1 MRLHYRT
8 LLTLVVT
15 VPWLPVVSQN
25 PQLSPIPN
33 RVIAPIDEAVRVSL
47 PGNVQPLAR
56 ARFDRG
62 PAPQSMATGRVMLVL
77 ARSQQQQQA
86 LKQYLADVQN
96 PGSSAYHQWLTP
108 KQYGARFGL
117 SDSDLATVESWL
129 QNQGFKIENVPQAR
143 NVIEF
148 SGSIDQVQS
157 AFHTSIHT
165 FMVSGETHW
174 ANVSDPQIPA
184 ALAPVVAGVAP
195 LNDFRPR
202 PDIRTGAQGRYDPT
216 TRSFQPELTSFS
228 ASNNTPNLFV
238 NPSDAATIY
247 DTPNANLNTGYTG
260 TTTYDGTGV
269 RIGILGTSDL
279 TLADV
284 ANYRIAFLGE
294 TSSSVNLPTVVVDGD
309 DPGLT
314 NTADEALLDN
324 EIAGG
329 LAPKAKIYFYT
340 SADTGLSSGLM
351 NAWFRALDD
360 DTVSI
365 LNVSFSGCEAEQG
378 TAGNQEILEAAEQA
392 AAEGIT
398 VTVSA
403 GDAGSAGC
411 DNFATEWVAE
421 DGLGVNGI
429 ASTPYTIAV
438 GGTDFDGLSQ
448 AFSSYASTAS
458 MGNAP
463 YYRTAV
469 GYIPEEPWNNSTM
482 PNTSLAANVPYENGA
497 GGTDIVAG
505 GGGASIVYSKPAFQT
520 SMTPGD
526 NARDLP
532 DVSLFAA
539 NGFHQAYWAFC
550 SDNVTDGNT
559 AATYTD
565 CQTSAGQLT
574 ASTIVSGVGGTSAS
588 APAFAGMLALVEEKT
603 GARLGQADGVLYQLA
618 ASNYAA
624 VFHDLTTGDNSV
636 PCASGTPNCGA
647 NGFIT
652 GYNAGAGYDLASGLG
667 SVDVTALVN
676 NWGSVALAATSTSF
690 EINGS
695 TAGISVVHGKPLTFQ
710 VGVSPATA
718 TGAVGI
724 VDTAN
729 EVAGGPQNNGQ
740 IAIALTNG
748 NGSASYG
755 GLPGGTYTVSASYG
769 GDTAHASSSSSAI
782 SVTVTP
788 ESSTTMLMIQAANPY
803 SGASVGS
810 LSSIPYGSRIL
821 LDGEIMGAA
830 EGANTE
836 GLATGT
842 VTFSDKGATVG
853 SASVGSDDLALYPA
867 QGNAATAFAVGGHS
881 VTANY
886 SGDASYKPSV
896 SSGVNFTVV
905 PAVTSV
911 SATASAGAIGTGQSA
926 TISFAVT
933 TPANLGALPT
943 GTVQLS
949 ANGRSLAT
957 VTALEAGTAGSGSGA
972 AFQLSGTATIQAS
985 QLIAGTNNVITL
997 NYSGDGNYASASTSV
1012 PIAAVTGTAGF
1023 SLTNSGNIS
1032 VAPGASGNSTLT
1044 LTPVGGFTGEVVF
1057 ACVISGNPAINCI
1070 TQVATVT
1077 GTAAVTSTVTAEAG
1091 SNAVPGTYTATITA
1105 QDLATGTLSASTTLT
1120 ITVTGPGL
1128 VLSNSGNLALAPGA
1142 TTGNSATITITPS
1155 NGFSGLVN
1163 LSCSVTTTVTNP
1175 TDPPVCQLPASV
1187 TISGTTAATATLTV
1201 TTTASSSTAALVP
1214 ILFAGG
1220 GTTLAMVL
1228 FFGVPARRRAW
1239 RTLLGA
1245 LAAVFIVSG
1254 IGCGTAAH
1262 PSSQSGNGTAT
1273 AGTTPGAY
1281 VVTVTAADAATGT
1294 IKATTTV
1301 SVTVN

>member
-1 MRLHYRT
+1 MLF
-8 LLTLVVT
+8 
-15 VPWLPVVSQN
+15 VS
-25 PQLSPIPN
+25 
-33 RVIAPIDEAVRVSL
+33 RCA
-47 PGNVQPLAR
+47 GNVHPLVQ

-62 PAPQSMATGRVMLVL
+62 PAPQSMPAGRVMLVL
-77 ARSQQQQQA
+77 ARSGQQQQA

-96 PGSSAYHQWLTP
+96 AGSPAYHQWLTP
-108 KQYGARFGL
+108 EQYGARFGL

-129 QNQGFKIENVPQAR
+129 ENQGFKIEKVPEAR

-148 SGSIDQVQS
+148 SGSINQVQS
-157 AFHTSIHT
+157 AFLTSIHT
-165 FMVSGETHW
+165 FVVNGETHW

-202 PDIRTGAQGRYDPT
+202 PDIRSGAQGRYDPT
-216 TRSFQPELTSFS
+216 TRRFQPELTSFN
-228 ASNNTPNLFV
+228 ASSNTPNLFV
-238 NPSDAATIY
+238 NPADAATIY
-247 DTPNANLNTGYTG
+247 DTPNANLNTNYSGG
-260 TTTYDGTGV
+260 TTYDGTGV

-279 TLADV
+279 TLADI

-294 TSSSVNLPTVVVDGD
+294 TSSSVNLPTVVVDGG

-329 LAPKAKIYFYT
+329 LAPKAQIYFYT

-351 NAWFRALDD
+351 NAWYRALDD

-411 DNFATEWVAE
+411 DDFDSELVAQ

-438 GGTDFDGLSQ
+438 GGTDFDGLSS

-463 YYRTAV
+463 YYRTAN

-482 PNTSLAANVPYENGA
+482 ANTSLAANVPYENGA

-520 SMTPGD
+520 SLTPGD
-526 NARDLP
+526 NARDVP

-550 SDNVTDGNT
+550 SDSVTDGNT
-559 AATYTD
+559 AETYTD

-676 NWGSVALAATSTSF
+676 NWSSVALAATSTTF

-695 TAGISVVHGKPLTFQ
+695 TSGISVVHGKPLTFQ

-718 TGAVGI
+718 TGVVGI
-724 VDTAN
+724 VDSAN
-729 EVAGGPQNNGQ
+729 EVVGGPQNDGQ
-740 IAIALTNG
+740 FAIALTNG

-769 GDTAHASSSSSAI
+769 GDTSHASSSSNAV

-788 ESSTTMLMIQAANPY
+788 ESSTMMLMIQAANPL
-803 SGASVGS
+803 SGATVG
-810 LSSIPYGSRIL
+810 LSSIPYGSRVL

-842 VTFSDKGATVG
+842 VTFSDKGATLG
-853 SASVGSDDLALYPA
+853 STSVGSDDLALYPA
-867 QGNAATAFAVGGHS
+867 QGNAAAAFTVGSHS

-896 SSGVNFTVV
+896 SSTVAFSVV
-905 PAVTSV
+905 PAMTSV
-911 SATASAGAIGTGQSA
+911 SASASAGAIGAGQSA

-943 GTVQLS
+943 GTVQVS
-949 ANGRSLAT
+949 ANGQNLGT
-957 VTALEAGTAGSGSGA
+957 VTALQAGTVGSGSGA
-972 AFQLSGTATIQAS
+972 MFQLSGTATIQAS
-985 QLIAGTNNVITL
+985 QLVAGTNNVIGV

-1023 SLTNSGNIS
+1023 SLANSGNIS
-1032 VAPGASGNSTLT
+1032 VAPGGSGSSTLT

-1091 SNAVPGTYTATITA
+1091 ASAVPGNYTATITG
-1105 QDLATGTLSASTTLT
+1105 QDLATGTLSATTTLT
-1120 ITVTGPGL
+1120 ITVTGSGTPAIA
-1128 VLSNSGNLALAPGA
+1128 LSNSGNLSFAPGA
-1142 TTGNSATITITPS
+1142 ATGNSATITVTPS
-1155 NGFSGLVN
+1155 GGFSGQVN
-1163 LSCSVTTTVTNP
+1163 LSCSVTTTVSNP

-1201 TTTASSSTAALVP
+1201 TTTATTSTAGLVP

-1239 RTLLGA
+1239 RTLLGG

-1254 IGCGTAAH
+1254 IGCGSAVH
-1262 PSSQSGNGTAT
+1262 PSTQSGGTVA

-1281 VVTVTAADAATGT
+1281 VVTISAADAATGT